1 MAAGR
6 GRHVGVVE
14 VEYSIA
20 GRGIFEDGDP
30 RREPDDET
38 FVVGIVFD
46 DHWGSIAMMQPHD
59 ETIVEPF
66 VRAQERVDMVARS
79 HGFRLAA
86 ASRAGHARDHAFVEY
101 VGPGLRVRLVWE
113 GQERVLWVESASEV
127 SAQIISRWYD
137 VEWSLAGQRLPLD
150 TDTSDERIERLAGA
164 LDRFLATRET

>member
-1 MAAGR
+1 
-6 GRHVGVVE
+6 
-14 VEYSIA
+14 
-20 GRGIFEDGDP
+20 
-30 RREPDDET
+30 
-38 FVVGIVFD
+38 
-46 DHWGSIAMMQPHD
+46 MMQPHD

-164 LDRFLATRET
+164 LDRFLATRKT